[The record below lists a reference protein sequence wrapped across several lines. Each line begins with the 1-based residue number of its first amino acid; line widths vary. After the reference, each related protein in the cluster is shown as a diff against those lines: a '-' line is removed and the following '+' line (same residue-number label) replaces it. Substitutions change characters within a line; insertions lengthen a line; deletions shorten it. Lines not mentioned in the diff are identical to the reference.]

1 MFIMQ
6 QNIHYTWDIKNRIS
20 KQAWK
25 TMKKSFSNICVFC
38 YCIHSQDL
46 HENNH
51 NFSLQDLKWHRI
63 KWKDQKYSIY
73 VTNWKQIRKI
83 LIIDHKSLYLMFRE
97 IFGSNDND
105 LIGNRPYKKWWKY
118 LYFLNC
124 KLLWLLYSLHSC
136 MNHIFVLSISHS
148 SITLVFE
155 YAQFS
160 KYTRRWR

>member
-1 MFIMQ
+1 M
-6 QNIHYTWDIKNRIS
+6 KNNEKELLKHLCFFATVYIAKICTKIITIS
-20 KQAWK
+20 VCKI
-25 TMKKSFSNICVFC
+25 SNV
-38 YCIHSQDL
+38 
-46 HENNH
+46 N
-51 NFSLQDLKWHRI
+51 WHRI

-97 IFGSNDND
+97 IFGFNDND
-105 LIGNRPYKKWWKY
+105 LIGNRPNKKWWKY
-118 LYFLNC
+118 LYFQNC

-136 MNHIFVLSISHS
+136 MNHIFALFISHS

-160 KYTRRWR
+160 KHTRRWR